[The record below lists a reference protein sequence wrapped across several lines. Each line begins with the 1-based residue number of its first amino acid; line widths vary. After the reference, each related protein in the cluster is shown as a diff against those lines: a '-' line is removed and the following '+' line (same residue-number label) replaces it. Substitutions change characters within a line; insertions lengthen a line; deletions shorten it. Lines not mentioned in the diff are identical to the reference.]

1 MDTKRIRRFLE
12 QHAYSIPATKDADEM
27 LAVLDDVDAEVK
39 KARDDVAEF
48 SALMSDHRAH
58 LRDTFAAA
66 ALTGLLAD
74 STVDFKVAET
84 YATKS
89 YEMADAMLK
98 AREGK

>member
-1 MDTKRIRRFLE
+1 MKTDAIREWFKITDRTHDT
-12 QHAYSIPATKDADEM
+12 
-27 LAVLDDVDAEVK
+27 LAEAWREVE
-39 KARDDVAEF
+39 DIECV
-48 SALMSDHRAH
+48 RAH
-58 LRDTFAAA
+58 LRDTFATA

-74 STVDFKVAET
+74 STVDFKTAET